1 METETANPI
10 IPPQETIIQEEHIL
24 QNAEAPS
31 ANNASAEE
39 KKPEDNLEGSPL
51 ECNICYEE
59 SDEPVTTT
67 CGHIY
72 CWACIYKWIQL
83 KANHNHC
90 PVCKNQVAQ
99 DKLIPLYP
107 KNYSKE
113 KANDAET
120 NGVPKRPY
128 AKREGAQ
135 PYRGFGSSFF
145 TGINI
150 HMPNFAVTIG
160 CLPTL
165 IPIVLMI
172 LLNIFACLFDDS
184 DSDYELSADDYVH
197 ESSGFDRINMN
208 EEYETD
214 AFDWTVIVLMVAF
227 ISLPFLLSY
236 CGRRRRN
243 QNYN

>member
-1 METETANPI
+1 METETNRI
-10 IPPQETIIQEEHIL
+10 IPPQEPVIQETQPVEA
-24 QNAEAPS
+24 NAQAPE
-31 ANNASAEE
+31 NNTVAQEI
-39 KKPEDNLEGSPL
+39 KNEGSPL

-113 KANDAET
+113 KTNDAET
-120 NGVPKRPY
+120 KGVPKRPY
-128 AKREGAQ
+128 ANREE
-135 PYRGFGSSFF
+135 PPRYRGFGSSLL
-145 TGINI
+145 TGLNI
-150 HMPNFAVTIG
+150 RTGNVAVTVG

-165 IPIVLMI
+165 IPVILMIVL
-172 LLNIFACLFDDS
+172 NVFACLFEDS
-184 DSDYELSADDYVH
+184 DSDYELVENAVH
-197 ESSGFDRINMN
+197 NPSGFDTVHHY
-208 EEYETD
+208 ETEYETD
-214 AFDWTVIVLMVAF
+214 AFDWTVILIMVLF
-227 ISLPFLLSY
+227 ISLPFVLSW

-243 QNYN
+243 NH